1 MSRVSCRAP
10 PACAT
15 FSITLRKIGLIHAPR
30 NVCVRGVLNR
40 GASLGRSQT
49 FQSRHTE
56 VLQDPEWWGAEA
68 PDHDV
73 APAVTAVPPTN
84 TTTRADLRLILTF
97 TNYLKA
103 HKLDF
108 SALFCAEPLLSADA
122 APICDVTAGHHAELL
137 SEYLTSGQLRVG
149 ENLPH
154 WFLNGN
160 VRGAI
165 KTWMATRPAA
175 VALCEATRAGGPDT
189 ALAASS
195 AAQAELAACVARH
208 PQLGAQLAA
217 GGLVDG
223 LLAAMPV
230 WAPRGADEISGWEA
244 APGGGATEQDVVT
257 LHVFGSLAYAARLDT
272 APFLHQLCAA
282 DPFAWAESQMAQG
295 CISEPDAWLLER
307 YFLSR
312 HVVGEPLPLWYA
324 TWGVKQE
331 IEKWLAGQQAATLVH
346 RLLRARRSGA
356 SSPTGSGAASTA
368 SASIAGSISSLDS
381 VAGGEAGAGAASRE
395 AAVAEAL
402 LRLAAGAGA
411 ALGLAPSEAKSLT
424 CHSHVTLSEPDPH
437 GQAADAGAGAHVAE
451 LVVRH
456 PCGAPAAVATAAV
469 VRDGEDVA
477 LCLRQAKERLD
488 WCAFLLRAA
497 APTTSSSGGSS
508 SSSSSGSR
516 SSSASNSKALAKL
529 VVLLA
534 DPEAP
539 PAATALAGPA
549 PDSGLAMYL
558 REAGVR
564 CVVAEQ
570 LPPAH
575 HHRQHN
581 NQQNHHDSSVGARS
595 GDGGQ
600 VGAQA
605 LVGSSAARQ

>member
-1 MSRVSCRAP
+1 MSRVSLPARGSCRGSLLKNNSNA
-10 PACAT
+10 
-15 FSITLRKIGLIHAPR
+15 IIQAPR
-30 NVCVRGVLNR
+30 REARVRGVLNKSA
-40 GASLGRSQT
+40 ASGLGRSQN

-73 APAVTAVPPTN
+73 APAVTTVPAAN
-84 TTTRADLRLILTF
+84 TTTRADLRLIFTF

-149 ENLPH
+149 EELPH
-154 WFLNGN
+154 WFVNGN

-175 VALCEATRAGGPDT
+175 VALCEASRAGSPET
-189 ALAASS
+189 ALAASA

-244 APGGGATEQDVVT
+244 APGGGATAQDVVT

-272 APFLHQLCAA
+272 APFLQQLCAA
-282 DPFAWAESQMAQG
+282 DPFTWAESQLAQG
-295 CISEPDAWLLER
+295 VISEPDAWLLER
-307 YFLSR
+307 YFMSR
-312 HVVGEPLPLWYA
+312 HVEGEPLPLWYA

-331 IEKWLAGQQAATLVH
+331 IEKWLAGKQAATLVH
-346 RLLRARRSGA
+346 RLLKARRSGGSSPSGSSTA
-356 SSPTGSGAASTA
+356 SSS
-368 SASIAGSISSLDS
+368 SASIAGSISSLDAA
-381 VAGGEAGAGAASRE
+381 AGGEAGAGAASRE

-411 ALGLAPSEAKSLT
+411 VLALAPSEAKAVT
-424 CHSHVTLSEPDPH
+424 CHSHVALSEPR
-437 GQAADAGAGAHVAE
+437 GAGAAGVHVAE
-451 LVVRH
+451 LVMRH

-469 VRDGEDVA
+469 VRADEDVA
-477 LCLRQAKERLD
+477 ACLRQAKERLD
-488 WCAFLLRAA
+488 WCAFLLRAGSA
-497 APTTSSSGGSS
+497 TSSSGGSGGGGS
-508 SSSSSGSR
+508 SSSS
-516 SSSASNSKALAKL
+516 KPLAKL
-529 VVLLA
+529 VVLVA

-539 PAATALAGPA
+539 PATGLAAPE
-549 PDSGLAMYL
+549 PDSGLAAYL
-558 REAGVR
+558 KEAGVR
-564 CVVAEQ
+564 CVLAEQ
-570 LPPAH
+570 LPTAH
-575 HHRQHN
+575 RHHAGAN
-581 NQQNHHDSSVGARS
+581 NMVS
-595 GDGGQ
+595 
-600 VGAQA
+600 AQA